1 MSVKIAKAEPPL
13 FYEKMRKTPGCGQAK
28 GRKAKPSGPSLAR
41 TVPCGIP
48 SPPKV
53 LKTNG

>member
-28 GRKAKPSGPSLAR
+28 GRKAKPSPHRPLR
-41 TVPCGIP
+41 NPF
-48 SPPKV
+48 PPKV

>member
-13 FYEKMRKTPGCGQAK
+13 FYEKMRKTPGCGDAM
-28 GRKAKPSGPSLAR
+28 GGMVLPTGPSLAR

-48 SPPKV
+48 SPRKS
-53 LKTNG
+53 